1 MGFLSFIYEWAET
14 LKNKSVL
21 KRFFPGHKMRENF
34 SHRVIHLG
42 LISLIG
48 FSTGLMAAQDKSAVK
63 SSRLSFVSNKDVA
76 GQTTSP
82 DRALDLRVSTQLAA
96 SQLEDIEHKILLAE
110 AETDTKPE
118 AQSGDPSYET
128 CARYAAD
135 RDADLGAV
143 LKAGCEPTIAQMSA
157 LMDNPIG
164 NVAMM
169 FNQVD
174 VYNMKE
180 PNTGTEETMGN
191 YMALFQFPKK
201 LNEKWNLIN
210 RVVLN
215 VPSMPLDQDKID
227 DAVPPFDYG
236 TGPGNNPQPPEDGMP
251 LPVDVFSGRTTSYG
265 DIYYVGLFAPNDPIR
280 LDSGAKILLGGGFD
294 LGFPSADEDMLGT
307 GKYSAG
313 PSALGVY
320 LGETFKGGALVQH
333 YWDYAGDSDRT
344 DVNTTNIQYL
354 YYWSLSDTVSIG
366 AGPNAIIDWE
376 QNNDNRLTLPVGF
389 GINKTFQFGKVPVRI
404 GIEYFQTV
412 IEPDDVVHNESSWRI
427 YIIPA
432 VPSALFDWMQ

>member
-1 MGFLSFIYEWAET
+1 MAIE
-14 LKNKSVL
+14 NK
-21 KRFFPGHKMRENF
+21 
-34 SHRVIHLG
+34 
-42 LISLIG
+42 
-48 FSTGLMAAQDKSAVK
+48 ADAK
-63 SSRLSFVSNKDVA
+63 SSRLSFVPDHDVMLETISTEN
-76 GQTTSP
+76 GF
-82 DRALDLRVSTQLAA
+82 DLGVSTQLDAGE
-96 SQLEDIEHKILLAE
+96 LEDLEHRIQLAQ
-110 AETDTKPE
+110 AETGEPSETE
-118 AQSGDPSYET
+118 ARDDNYET

-135 RDADLGAV
+135 IDADLGAV
-143 LKAGCEPTIAQMSA
+143 LKAGCEPTLAQMSA

-169 FNQVD
+169 FNQFD
-174 VYNMKE
+174 VYDMKE
-180 PNTGTEETMGN
+180 PNTGVKETMGN

-201 LNEKWNLIN
+201 LNENWNLIN

-227 DAVPPFDYG
+227 DFTPPFDFG
-236 TGPGNNPQPPEDGMP
+236 TGPGNNPVPPEGQP
-251 LPVDVFSGRTTSYG
+251 LPVEVFSGRTTSYG

-280 LDSGAKILLGGGFD
+280 LENNAKLLWGLGFD
-294 LGFPSADEDMLGT
+294 LGFPTADEDMLGT

-320 LGETFKGGALVQH
+320 MGEVFKGGALVQH

-344 DVNTTNIQYL
+344 DVNTSNIQYL

-366 AGPNAIIDWE
+366 AGPNVIIDWK
-376 QNNDNRLTLPVGF
+376 QNSDNRYTVPVGF

-404 GIEYFQTV
+404 GLEYYETV
-412 IEPDDVVHNESSWRI
+412 IEPDDVVHNESSWRL

-432 VPSALFDWMQ
+432 VPAALFDWMQ

>member
-1 MGFLSFIYEWAET
+1 M
-14 LKNKSVL
+14 KNKTVL
-21 KRFFPGHKMRENF
+21 KTLFGAYKIRASF

-48 FSTGLMAAQDKSAVK
+48 FSSGLIAAEDRSTLK
-63 SSRLSFVSNKDVA
+63 SSRFSFVSNNEDS
-76 GQTTSP
+76 GQTASP
-82 DRALDLRVSTQLAA
+82 GKAFDLSVNTQLAA
-96 SQLEDIEHKILLAE
+96 KQLIDIENKLLLAE
-110 AETDTKPE
+110 AEAEPE
-118 AQSGDPSYET
+118 AQSDDPSYET

-143 LKAGCEPTIAQMSA
+143 LKAGCKPTLAQMSA

-169 FNQVD
+169 FNQFD
-174 VYNMKE
+174 VYDMKE
-180 PNTGTEETMGN
+180 PNTGTKETMGN

-201 LNEKWNLIN
+201 LNENWNLIN

-215 VPSMPLDQDKID
+215 IPSMPLDQDKID
-227 DAVPPFDYG
+227 DFDFDFG
-236 TGPGNNPQPPEDGMP
+236 TGPGNNPQPPEDGRP
-251 LPVDVFSGRTTSYG
+251 LPVEVFSGRTTSYG
-265 DIYYVGLFAPNDPIR
+265 DIYYVGLFAPSDPVK
-280 LDSGAKILLGGGFD
+280 LDNGAKLLWGLGFD
-294 LGFPSADEDMLGT
+294 LGIPSADEDMLGT

-344 DVNTTNIQYL
+344 DVNTSNIQYL

-366 AGPNAIIDWE
+366 AGPNVIIDWE
-376 QNNDNRLTLPVGF
+376 QNNDNRWTVPVGF

-404 GIEYFQTV
+404 GIEYFETV

>member
-1 MGFLSFIYEWAET
+1 MN
-14 LKNKSVL
+14 NKRVL
-21 KRFFPGHKMRENF
+21 KTLFFGHKVGASF
-34 SHRVIHLG
+34 SHRITQLG
-42 LISLIG
+42 LMSLIG
-48 FSTGLMAAQDKSAVK
+48 FSSGLMAAQDSSALK
-63 SSRLSFVSNKDVA
+63 SSRLSFVSDKEVMA
-76 GQTTSP
+76 QTTSP

-96 SQLEDIEHKILLAE
+96 SQLEDIEHRILLAE
-110 AETDTKPE
+110 AETDTKPA
-118 AQSGDPSYET
+118 AQSDGPSYET

-135 RDADLGAV
+135 RDADLGDV
-143 LKAGCEPTIAQMSA
+143 LKAGCEPTLAQMSA

-169 FNQVD
+169 FNQFD
-174 VYNMKE
+174 MYNMKE
-180 PNTGTEETMGN
+180 PNTGTEEIMGN

-201 LNEKWNLIN
+201 LNENWNLIN

-215 VPSMPLDQDKID
+215 IPSMPLDQDKID
-227 DAVPPFDYG
+227 DSVPPFDFG
-236 TGPGNNPQPPEDGMP
+236 MNPGNNPSPPTDRP

-265 DIYYVGLFAPNDPIR
+265 DIYYVGLFAPNDPIK
-280 LDSGAKILLGGGFD
+280 LDNGAKLLLGAGFD

-344 DVNTTNIQYL
+344 DVNTSNIQYL

-366 AGPNAIIDWE
+366 AGPNVIIDWE
-376 QNNDNRLTLPVGF
+376 QNNSNRWTVPVGF
-389 GINKTFQFGKVPVRI
+389 GINKTFQMGKVPVRI
-404 GIEYFQTV
+404 GIEYYQTV
-412 IEPDDVVHNESSWRI
+412 IEPDDIVHNESSWRL